1 MVKDNKT
8 IKVSSGAVSVS
19 GGNVGITNDSGEWIP
34 EMMSY
39 QAKRA
44 KTFGGE
50 VYYGCTEEGEQEN
63 KYGVLRFET

>member
-1 MVKDNKT
+1 
-8 IKVSSGAVSVS
+8 
-19 GGNVGITNDSGEWIP
+19 
-34 EMMSY
+34 MMSY